1 MGPSFLRCVDCGR
14 QYTPSPAATTCPVC
28 REDADKTG
36 ILDLVFDASF
46 FSKRQRFE
54 PALLNPDRSRGIWA
68 YDRLLPIDPNGPKK
82 TLGEGHTPLICVP
95 GLASCVGQKSLW
107 VKNECQ
113 NPTGSLKDRIAAVV
127 TAKALEAKAK
137 TTIVISSGNMAAS
150 VAAYG
155 SVNGLNTIVIV
166 SPAVNLEKLLPVC
179 AYGGR
184 VIRVRGTSDDRI
196 KLCAR
201 AAERFAWYNT
211 ASPYNPY
218 GAYGAKTTAYEI
230 FAQNGGQG
238 FDWIVMPVGFGC
250 TIVGIWKGFE
260 DLLKIGLIDRLP
272 KLVAVQPVGSPSL
285 VKAFE
290 MGLKRAVPGPQDTIA
305 GGISQVATPNSV
317 LALQALHAT
326 KGAAVAVTDEEL
338 LESISL
344 LARKTGIYAEPSG
357 AAALAGLRHM
367 NGKGIIKPHEKT
379 LLLITGTGLKD
390 PLSAGNVNRRNIS
403 EIEPSLDLLATHTS
417 L

>member
-14 QYTPSPAATTCPVC
+14 HYTPSPAATTCPAC
-28 REDADKTG
+28 REDSEKTG
-36 ILDLVFDASF
+36 ILDLVFEDSF
-46 FSKRQRFE
+46 FSKRQHYE
-54 PALLNPDRSRGIWA
+54 PALLNPERSRGIWA
-68 YDRLLPIDPNGPKK
+68 YDRLLPVDPNSPKK

-95 GLASCVGQKSLW
+95 DLASCLGQKSLW
-107 VKNECQ
+107 IKNECQ

-127 TAKALEAKAK
+127 TAKALETKAK
-137 TTIVISSGNMAAS
+137 TMIVISSGNMAAS

-155 SVNGLNTIVIV
+155 SVNNLNTIVIV
-166 SPAVNLEKLLPVC
+166 SPAVNAEKLLPIC

-196 KLCAR
+196 KLCSR
-201 AAERFAWYNT
+201 AAERFGWYNAT
-211 ASPYNPY
+211 SPYNPY

-238 FDWIVMPVGFGC
+238 FDWIIMPVGFGC

-260 DLLKIGLIDRLP
+260 DLRKIGLIDRLP
-272 KLVAVQPVGSPSL
+272 RIVAVQPVGSPSL

-290 MGLKRAVPGPQDTIA
+290 LGLRKAVPGPQDTIA
-305 GGISQVATPNSV
+305 GGISQVASPNSV
-317 LALQALHAT
+317 LALEALQAT
-326 KGAAVAVTDEEL
+326 KGAAVAVTDEEMIA
-338 LESISL
+338 SISL

-357 AAALAGLRHM
+357 VAALAGFRRM

-390 PLSAGNVNRRNIS
+390 PLSAGKVNPRDIP
-403 EIEPSLDLLATHTS
+403 EIDPSLDLLATHAN